1 MHFFLVNPTTI
12 ASFVFQVLGHADVL
26 EDVFLVSIDLASLP
40 QKKKDEE
47 NPNLLCLK

>member
-1 MHFFLVNPTTI
+1 MHFFLVNPTI
-12 ASFVFQVLGHADVL
+12 ASFMFQVLGHADVL